1 MLQLK
6 RMRSGLSVLGV
17 VMGVAACGTSAPG
30 GDTGGAG
37 QGGAATSSGSS
48 SDGGG
53 GSHATSSSS
62 SGSSCTPSCD
72 DGCGST
78 CGTCAEGSACAANNQ
93 CEVIPEECPL
103 SGADFMR
110 TYPETW
116 AEGQCIVTWQCDNC
130 GDENLS
136 VVRAHYHQPGNVL
149 HARRHK
155 MNGEVVFSSG
165 GFLTNLGVERSES
178 ILFCEEEPVGSDCV
192 RVPIPD
198 CAQYAAKP
206 SCSIL
211 FYWSFNGAAIRLR
224 RTGTKLWAENQ
235 DPNNPSS
242 WGFTSAGWLDAS
254 GGLGVPDAG
263 YFCFEETQPPGEPE
277 ACP

>member
-1 MLQLK
+1 M
-6 RMRSGLSVLGV
+6 
-17 VMGVAACGTSAPG
+17 
-30 GDTGGAG
+30 
-37 QGGAATSSGSS
+37 
-48 SDGGG
+48 
-53 GSHATSSSS
+53 
-62 SGSSCTPSCD
+62 
-72 DGCGST
+72 
-78 CGTCAEGSACAANNQ
+78 
-93 CEVIPEECPL
+93 
-103 SGADFMR
+103 
-110 TYPETW
+110 
-116 AEGQCIVTWQCDNC
+116 WQCDNC

-254 GGLGVPDAG
+254 GGLGVPDA
-263 YFCFEETQPPGEPE
+263 EGEGPAFLATRIGAAARRLE
-277 ACP
+277 KAFGELLADIVGTSPALQHVDSPCLDHLSTLRPFVPACCCRQRDRQRSPTRRDRPRQTRERSFHRRQKISRSE